1 MLSAFRLV
9 VEEMP
14 QAASREGPG
23 AVGGA
28 VGLASVEP
36 EGRGLGAYRA
46 TVIAEQ
52 HERHSGTR
60 ASTRLSNSSFAPRR
74 RESFT
79 LGIMEFRC
87 SDPSATVRAANVRAT
102 LDAFKLIPSVGNR
115 LVEKHKLPLNDLRP
129 DNVVPVQRWLDAL
142 AEIQSVIGHEV
153 LRSVGAAIIENA
165 DFPPRFGSVE
175 SVLLALDEIYQ
186 LNHRGQVG
194 HYIARKLGD
203 DCVEVRCETPYP
215 RQFERGLVEGITR
228 HAVLAKGSKYS
239 VQFVD
244 GQPGADCTC
253 TLIVRRTR

>member
-215 RQFERGLVEGITR
+215 RQFERGLIEGITR

-253 TLIVRRTR
+253 TL